1 MCECMTGKTGEC
13 GSRVG
18 VGEIESVNPI
28 FKGIALPFLFL
39 GECCRKCWRKCW
51 ERLQGCMSVGVDAQ
65 RKSVGEVE
73 GTEIRN

>member
-1 MCECMTGKTGEC
+1 MCECMTGES

-28 FKGIALPFLFL
+28 FKGIAIPFLFL
-39 GECCRKCWRKCW
+39 GECYWKCW

>member
-39 GECCRKCWRKCW
+39 GSAVGSAGGSAGRGCR
-51 ERLQGCMSVGVDAQ
+51 DA
-65 RKSVGEVE
+65 
-73 GTEIRN
+73 

>member
-1 MCECMTGKTGEC
+1 MCECMTVKTGEC
-13 GSRVG
+13 GSVG
-18 VGEIESVNPI
+18 VGEIESVNRI

-39 GECCRKCWRKCW
+39 GECWRECW

-73 GTEIRN
+73 GTEVRN

>member
-1 MCECMTGKTGEC
+1 MTGKTGEC
-13 GSRVG
+13 GSVWG
-18 VGEIESVNPI
+18 WGIESVNPI

-39 GECCRKCWRKCW
+39 GECWRKCWRKCW

>member
-1 MCECMTGKTGEC
+1 MWEC
-13 GSRVG
+13 VG

-39 GECCRKCWRKCW
+39 GECWRKCW